1 MIMEEMWIARDK
13 NGLLWMYIGD
23 SKPEKKG
30 EQWVAGKDKCVLLG
44 YHVLQE
50 VQWQDEEPTKL
61 KLMIDK

>member
-1 MIMEEMWIARDK
+1 MSMEEIWLARDK

-30 EQWVAGKDKCVLLG
+30 EQWVACKDKFVLLG

-61 KLMIDK
+61 KIDK

>member
-1 MIMEEMWIARDK
+1 
-13 NGLLWMYIGD
+13 MYIGD

-50 VQWQDEEPTKL
+50 VQWSDEEPVRL
-61 KLMIDK
+61 ELVNDK

>member
-1 MIMEEMWIARDK
+1 
-13 NGLLWMYIGD
+13 MYIGD

-30 EQWVAGKDKCVLLG
+30 EQWVAGKDKCILLG

-50 VQWQDEEPTKL
+50 VQWQDEDPTKL